1 MGQSKTSILTAKMK
15 IVILIF
21 AILAIQVFGDNCKE
35 GEKKKLTPG
44 LWMKCKEGEWV
55 KIETRRPGGPPCT
68 DDPSKSL
75 AGTCSADQG
84 HCSQY
89 TVKGAEMDRDCPGTC
104 ESCDGCRCQDDN
116 QWHKYCPFWKKFC
129 GSAGVLGNWMTTN
142 CRKTCGECKCKCCSY
157 QGKQHK
163 LGATIQLPE
172 KCGQLICEESMVAGY
187 SPLLSGATA
196 HNVTHPE
203 ELTAAFSQALRGV
216 LMGPVLLTGQ
226 WLQKAGAENYQFGGE
241 GSLQLAAMECFQ
253 FRWEMP
259 LN

>member
-1 MGQSKTSILTAKMK
+1 MGLSKTSILTAKMK

-21 AILAIQVFGDNCKE
+21 ALAIQVFGDNCKE
-35 GEKKKLTPG
+35 GERKKLTKG
-44 LWMKCKEGEWV
+44 LYMKCEEGEWV
-55 KIETRRPGGPPCT
+55 KIEKRAGPGGPPCK

-104 ESCDGCRCQDDN
+104 ESCDGC
-116 QWHKYCPFWKKFC
+116 
-129 GSAGVLGNWMTTN
+129 NWMTSN

-187 SPLLSGATA
+187 SPLLPGA
-196 HNVTHPE
+196 
-203 ELTAAFSQALRGV
+203 
-216 LMGPVLLTGQ
+216 
-226 WLQKAGAENYQFGGE
+226 
-241 GSLQLAAMECFQ
+241 
-253 FRWEMP
+253 
-259 LN
+259 